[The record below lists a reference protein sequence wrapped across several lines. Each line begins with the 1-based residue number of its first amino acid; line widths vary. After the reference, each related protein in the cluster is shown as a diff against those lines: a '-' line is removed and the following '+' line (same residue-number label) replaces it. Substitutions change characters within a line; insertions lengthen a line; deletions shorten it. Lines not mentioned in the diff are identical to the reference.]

1 RPDLVDQLLCS
12 QLVAEPLGVDVR
24 SLRQA
29 SEAELGTDPVQLRAL
44 HLGVGG
50 KPGTTPV
57 DVRASLV
64 SLQPE
69 CAGLTREVG
78 AHPEPLHLQSGSR
91 LLGSQRRLRTAL
103 ETPQRETRAR
113 LLRRE
118 PGLRE
123 PERGLVPQRLLSDPS
138 VRRELRHASALLA
151 ALEPDARRSTE
162 IRRLPLT
169 PRRLLLSSER
179 RALRGGLALDGSRV
193 ALRLAHCRRAPA
205 EPATRARQREL
216 AGHRLVGRELQLRLR
231 RARPLR
237 RPE

>member
-1 RPDLVDQLLCS
+1 
-12 QLVAEPLGVDVR
+12 
-24 SLRQA
+24 
-29 SEAELGTDPVQLRAL
+29 
-44 HLGVGG
+44 
-50 KPGTTPV
+50 
-57 DVRASLV
+57 
-64 SLQPE
+64 
-69 CAGLTREVG
+69 
-78 AHPEPLHLQSGSR
+78 
-91 LLGSQRRLRTAL
+91 
-103 ETPQRETRAR
+103 R
-113 LLRRE
+113 LLRRG

-138 VRRELRHASALLA
+138 VRRELRHSSELLA

-231 RARPLR
+231 RARPLGGLESSQAPGEPLGAANGTLR
-237 RPE
+237 RAEVGLHVRAGQRPGG